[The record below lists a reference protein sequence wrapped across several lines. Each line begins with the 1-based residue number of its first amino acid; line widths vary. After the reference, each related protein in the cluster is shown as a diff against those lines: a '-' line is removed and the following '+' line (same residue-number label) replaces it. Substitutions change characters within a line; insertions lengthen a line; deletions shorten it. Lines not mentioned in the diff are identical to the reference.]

1 MSAPP
6 SAGSPVR
13 RALGRAV
20 QRGVGLVEVMIALAI
35 VTFVAVA
42 SANVN
47 VVALTGMH
55 AASFHF
61 ALDELSVEMLETLRA
76 HRAEALAGGFDH
88 DFAPD
93 PAPDPAPETDPDA
106 PAPTGSAAL
115 VAAWR
120 ARVAD
125 AVADGD
131 TSVDCDA
138 GSCLVSIAWHEEI
151 DGTRRRQ
158 LFRTRTPL

>member
-1 MSAPP
+1 
-6 SAGSPVR
+6 
-13 RALGRAV
+13 
-20 QRGVGLVEVMIALAI
+20 MIALAI

-88 DFAPD
+88 DFRPDPTPGPASDPPPGPD
-93 PAPDPAPETDPDA
+93 PAA
-106 PAPTGSAAL
+106 PAATGTAAL

-125 AVADGD
+125 AVAGGD
-131 TSVDCDA
+131 TSIDCDA
-138 GSCLVSIAWHEEI
+138 GSCLVAIAWHEEI